1 MEEAYQFDKDVYPNI
16 AQILRI
22 LSICPASGAVVER
35 GFSLMNMQ
43 MNKLHLSM
51 KIRAFDALMR
61 IYYILPIRMLMILSK
76 FCSRMETDALTCNVS
91 MKIRTRTIAVV
102 LFARIDFVLKKT

>member
-22 LSICPASGAVVER
+22 LLICPASGAVVER

-43 MNKLHLSM
+43 MNKLRLSM

-61 IYYILPIRMLMILSK
+61 IYYIWPIRMLMI
-76 FCSRMETDALTCNVS
+76 
-91 MKIRTRTIAVV
+91 
-102 LFARIDFVLKKT
+102 